1 MTGQSVPARPDG
13 RAASSASHALLDD
26 AQSVTSAR
34 ALSVLWGH
42 ADHLSLACSD
52 RRLIP
57 ALRRLL
63 LTPLLSALYTAKS
76 DIVTLALEQI
86 LRLASRH
93 LLVPGSRANDESE
106 EALQVQID
114 IRTTTQTYAH
124 FTLTHEAMHC
134 HPCPSQL
141 AA

>member
-1 MTGQSVPARPDG
+1 M
-13 RAASSASHALLDD
+13 
-26 AQSVTSAR
+26 
-34 ALSVLWGH
+34 LWGH

-106 EALQVQID
+106 EALQVHPPRPYHTRSKALAPQ
-114 IRTTTQTYAH
+114 
-124 FTLTHEAMHC
+124 LTCVCMCACMC
-134 HPCPSQL
+134 GCRRW
-141 AA
+141 